1 MGLNILS
8 FDDARKLSFILSVLF
23 TVFVICNH
31 IMMQAQAKKH
41 IKRGMRRMSNIVIK
55 GGAQVRRGSIALR
68 GSFLKTIGAGKNKV
82 GLDPNAR
89 KKRFSIPEITADQ
102 YDAIH
107 IKQDSNKNEDSS
119 KESDDEDNSENIED
133 SEKNAD
139 NEKNKDDEIN
149 QNEQENEEHSVSIDE
164 SDENEDEENMESSES
179 ENNQAKEESEQ
190 NSIQNEENEDY
201 QEETQESEEIDPEI
215 VLGDVDGLDA

>member
-133 SEKNAD
+133 SEKNA
-139 NEKNKDDEIN
+139 
-149 QNEQENEEHSVSIDE
+149 
-164 SDENEDEENMESSES
+164 ENEDEENMESSES

-201 QEETQESEEIDPEI
+201 QEESEEIDSEI